1 MTRPTSNSD
10 DDLHQQRRRSGF
22 LSRWWKKRG
31 ELEPGDIVTGRGSY
45 RILRLLGEGGMG
57 RVFLAEKLGPRAFS
71 KLMAIKVLPKDRI
84 RSTYDV
90 GMFFEE
96 GRLTGNLIHPNVI
109 QTYQIG
115 ERREYYFMV
124 MEHVFGV
131 TLLDFIEAHAKLGR
145 EIPLGYGCYIISR
158 ILSGLHYAH
167 NKRNREGHH
176 LEIVHRDIC
185 PSNVLISFR
194 GVPKLSDFG
203 VAKMK
208 TSPIDEKKINFGKY
222 PYMAP
227 EQVRREGTTAR
238 SDLYSLGLVMYELFT
253 GKLVHEVANTA
264 MLLEDLEREPVP
276 PPHSIADRV
285 PEDLS
290 LLIAKA
296 IEIDPKDRFR
306 SAKVMRQA
314 LDNVMFSHFIFPDPD
329 DFADYLCEIFPT
341 AARHR
346 WW

>member
-1 MTRPTSNSD
+1 MADTGPDNA
-10 DDLHQQRRRSGF
+10 LQQQKRRSGF
-22 LSRWWKKRG
+22 FSRFRR
-31 ELEPGDIVTGRGSY
+31 LRTVEPGDIISGRGSY

-57 RVFLAEKLGPRAFS
+57 RVFLAEKLGPHAFS
-71 KLMAIKVLPKDRI
+71 KLMAIKILPKARI
-84 RSTYDV
+84 RSDYDV
-90 GMFFEE
+90 SMFFEE

-115 ERREYYFMV
+115 ERRDYYFMV

-131 TLLDFIEAHAKLGR
+131 TLLDFIEEHAKQGR

-158 ILSGLHYAH
+158 VLSGLHYAH

-176 LEIVHRDIC
+176 LGIVHRDIC

-208 TSPIDEKKINFGKY
+208 TSPIDERKINFGKY

-227 EQVRREGTTAR
+227 EQVRREGTTPR

-253 GKLVHEVANTA
+253 GKLVHEVADTA
-264 MLLEDLEREPVP
+264 MLLEDFEGDPVP
-276 PPHSIADRV
+276 PPHVVADRV
-285 PEDLS
+285 PQDLS
-290 LLIAKA
+290 DLIAKA
-296 IEIDPKDRFR
+296 NELNPDDRFR

-329 DFADYLCEIFPT
+329 DFADYLCEIFPS